1 MASIRVSSVTPLSDM
16 RLLVTFQNGVVKLF
30 DARTIVKDYPEYAA
44 LENPDIFSLVT
55 VEPGGYG
62 VSWTP
67 ELDASEG
74 ELWQNGVELPLSASD
89 LARFVA
95 CNVVN
100 TAEACELLAC
110 TRQNID
116 DLVRRGQLRPLRSF
130 RRGKLFLRADVS
142 GRMPSQP
149 QA

>member
-1 MASIRVSSVTPLSDM
+1 MTDKRIATVTPLTDM
-16 RLLVTFQNGVVKLF
+16 RLLVTFQNGAVKLF
-30 DARTIVKDYPEYAA
+30 DVRPIIRDYPEYAT
-44 LENPDIFSLVT
+44 LENPDIFALVA

-74 ELWQNGVELPLSASD
+74 ELWDNGISLPLSCDD
-89 LARFVA
+89 LASFVGH
-95 CNVVN
+95 NVIN

-130 RRGKLFLRADVS
+130 QRGKLFLRGDVA
-142 GRMPSQP
+142 GRKPTQP